1 MLRYNMVFPFF
12 LAYRKLKA
20 ELYRVTVTR
29 RYFGRRP
36 DGKKSVASHR
46 LPSWN
51 LMRSGR
57 CSRNLQPEF
66 LDLLNLRNWND
77 PLDHFCLSLESHFG
91 NFIFPVQVFIPPLDV
106 NAYLLPL
113 QLGGSCWPMVR
124 FLAAGILHN
133 SQFDGP
139 GQLRTRQIR
148 RMSRNVASLQRN
160 KVWNPSSPKTCRWF
174 YMVLHNDTIT
184 ILYVRYIS
192 FIFLQLMKVS
202 ACAIK
207 ILQRISP
214 FGWDLTRKLDSGAW
228 HLAMG

>member
-77 PLDHFCLSLESHFG
+77 PLDHFFCLQKVTLEILSFQFKFSWMHIYCPCSWVVPADRWSG
-91 NFIFPVQVFIPPLDV
+91 S
-106 NAYLLPL
+106 L
-113 QLGGSCWPMVR
+113 QLGSST
-124 FLAAGILHN
+124 I
-133 SQFDGP
+133 
-139 GQLRTRQIR
+139 
-148 RMSRNVASLQRN
+148 
-160 KVWNPSSPKTCRWF
+160 PSS
-174 YMVLHNDTIT
+174 MAQGS
-184 ILYVRYIS
+184 YVHGK
-192 FIFLQLMKVS
+192 FAACLEMLQ
-202 ACAIK
+202 ACK
-207 ILQRISP
+207 ETKCETQVQQRHVGG
-214 FGWDLTRKLDSGAW
+214 FT
-228 HLAMG
+228 